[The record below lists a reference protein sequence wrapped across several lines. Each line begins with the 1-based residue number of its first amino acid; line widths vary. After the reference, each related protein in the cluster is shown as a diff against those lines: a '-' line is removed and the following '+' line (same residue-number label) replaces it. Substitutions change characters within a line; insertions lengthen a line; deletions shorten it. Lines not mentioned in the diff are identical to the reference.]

1 MFGQWTE
8 NNRIKLEEDKDGE
21 FDELMYINKQTLIS
35 MLKQEE
41 KGINSLM
48 QSRKKWKNR
57 YYKIRKQ
64 LKDKNKELEML
75 KDIKEI
81 AESKVGE
88 LSPVRIS
95 KNKSTSKQT
104 MS

>member
-1 MFGQWTE
+1 MTKEEAIEILKSFKDNEMQ
-8 NNRIKLEEDKDGE
+8 RDKLEIDNRCGGWKIGRIYKSL
-21 FDELMYINKQTLIS
+21 ELNVSIEIVLS
-35 MLKQEE
+35 MLKEKDEE
-41 KGINSLM
+41 IEN
-48 QSRKKWKNR
+48 
-57 YYKIRKQ
+57 
-64 LKDKNKELEML
+64 L

>member
-1 MFGQWTE
+1 MLGQWMG

-21 FDELMYINKQTLIS
+21 FDDLMYLSKQTLIS
-35 MLKQEE
+35 MLRQNE
-41 KGINSLM
+41 KGINNLM

-64 LKDKNKELEML
+64 LRIKNKELEML

-95 KNKSTSKQT
+95 KNESVIK
-104 MS
+104 

>member
-1 MFGQWTE
+1 MT
-8 NNRIKLEEDKDGE
+8 
-21 FDELMYINKQTLIS
+21 NKQEDS
-35 MLKQEE
+35 VYALKFAIMQKQIYELKLRVE
-41 KGINSLM
+41 QKVKGINSLM

-64 LKDKNKELEML
+64 LRAKNKELEML

-88 LSPVRIS
+88 LSLLRIS
-95 KNKSTSKQT
+95 KNKSVIK
-104 MS
+104 

>member
-1 MFGQWTE
+1 MTNEQ
-8 NNRIKLEEDKDGE
+8 
-21 FDELMYINKQTLIS
+21 
-35 MLKQEE
+35 

-57 YYKIRKQ
+57 YYKTRKQ

-75 KDIKEI
+75 KDFKEI

>member
-1 MFGQWTE
+1 MTKEEAIEILKSFKDNEMQ
-8 NNRIKLEEDKDGE
+8 RDKLEIDNRCGGWKIGRIYKSL
-21 FDELMYINKQTLIS
+21 ELNVSIEIVLS
-35 MLKQEE
+35 MLKEKDEE
-41 KGINSLM
+41 IEK
-48 QSRKKWKNR
+48 
-57 YYKIRKQ
+57 
-64 LKDKNKELEML
+64 L

>member
-1 MFGQWTE
+1 MTE
-8 NNRIKLEEDKDGE
+8 KEE
-21 FDELMYINKQTLIS
+21 Q
-35 MLKQEE
+35 

-48 QSRKKWKNR
+48 QSRRKWKNR
-57 YYKIRKQ
+57 YYKTRKQ
-64 LKDKNKELEML
+64 LRAKNKELEML

-95 KNKSTSKQT
+95 KNKSIIK
-104 MS
+104 

>member
-1 MFGQWTE
+1 MTKEEAIEILKSFKDNEIQ
-8 NNRIKLEEDKDGE
+8 RDKLEIDNRCGGWKIGRIYKSL
-21 FDELMYINKQTLIS
+21 ELNVSIEIVLS
-35 MLKQEE
+35 MLKEKDEE
-41 KGINSLM
+41 IEK
-48 QSRKKWKNR
+48 
-57 YYKIRKQ
+57 
-64 LKDKNKELEML
+64 L

>member
-1 MFGQWTE
+1 MTKEQKE
-8 NNRIKLEEDKDGE
+8 
-21 FDELMYINKQTLIS
+21 
-35 MLKQEE
+35 
-41 KGINSLM
+41 INSLM
-48 QSRKKWKNR
+48 QSRRKWKNR
-57 YYKIRKQ
+57 YYKTRKQ

-75 KDIKEI
+75 NDIKEI

>member
-1 MFGQWTE
+1 MVGQWMG

-21 FDELMYINKQTLIS
+21 FDDLMYLSKQTLIS
-35 MLKQEE
+35 MLRQNE

-64 LKDKNKELEML
+64 LRVKNKELEML
-75 KDIKEI
+75 KNIKEI
-81 AESKVGE
+81 AESKVTE
-88 LSPVRIS
+88 LTPIRIS
-95 KNKSTSKQT
+95 KNESVIK
-104 MS
+104 

>member
-1 MFGQWTE
+1 MTNEQ
-8 NNRIKLEEDKDGE
+8 
-21 FDELMYINKQTLIS
+21 
-35 MLKQEE
+35 

-64 LKDKNKELEML
+64 LRTKNKELEML

-88 LSPVRIS
+88 LSSVRIS